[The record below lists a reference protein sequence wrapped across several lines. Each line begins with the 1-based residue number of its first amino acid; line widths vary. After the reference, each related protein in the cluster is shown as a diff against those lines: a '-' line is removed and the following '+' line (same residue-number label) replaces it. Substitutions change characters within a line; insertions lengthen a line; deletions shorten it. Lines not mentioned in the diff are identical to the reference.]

1 MSLTLKPRSL
11 TLRSTALVFALSLSL
26 LACGTDDG
34 DPQTDTS
41 SPTDTV
47 GVDTMGPDGTVADT
61 FSPPADIP
69 MTAGT
74 VKNLRAISQAAGCN
88 PDGIVN
94 IDPAVAL
101 SQVVVTTP
109 RFEPATGLHG
119 YYVADQEGGEF
130 SGIAISIDATEET
143 NFVPGDVLDL
153 TGELVE
159 FFCFSQVSVA
169 TYTAGTPITAPAAV
183 EVAPSALGAEANEG
197 RLVTVK
203 DVTVIEAAGGGTF
216 AVTGGFVVDHDF
228 DFFLT
233 MDVGANY
240 DVTGVVKWSFNS
252 WRLMPRTTN
261 DIRKL
266 GGGTGTEITAIQS
279 GADSVDCTANEIQN
293 FAAGLQVTG
302 VVTTARLD
310 LAATLHG
317 YFISDGTQDDYS
329 GIQFA
334 VNKNLATNFSVGDVV
349 TLTGRHVEFFC
360 MTQLTADTV
369 DLVTD
374 SALTAPEPRVIA
386 KGLSDADLEKLE
398 GMLVTM
404 EDVTVTGETEF
415 GEAETDG
422 GVLIDKRLMGSAF
435 VVPATDTEFASV
447 SGIMHYSFSR
457 YRIAPR
463 SAADLVEAT
472 TEQ

>member
-1 MSLTLKPRSL
+1 MRLTLSPTLKPA
-11 TLRSTALVFALSLSL
+11 ALAFALSLSL
-26 LACGTDDG
+26 AACGMDDD
-34 DPQTDTS
+34 DPQTDTT
-41 SPTDTV
+41 SPTDTAV
-47 GVDTMGPDGTVADT
+47 TDTMAPDGTVADT
-61 FSPPADIP
+61 YSPPADIP
-69 MTAGT
+69 MTPGT
-74 VKNLRAISQAAGCN
+74 VKNLRAISQDAGCN
-88 PDGIVN
+88 PEGIVN
-94 IDPAVAL
+94 IDPAVTL

-109 RFEPATGLHG
+109 RFEPADGLHG

-159 FFCFSQVSVA
+159 FYCFSQVSVA
-169 TYTAGTPITAPAAV
+169 TYTAGTPIAAPTPV
-183 EVAPSALGAEANEG
+183 EVAPAALGQEANEG

-203 DVTVIEAAGGGTF
+203 DVTVLEAAGGGTY
-216 AVTGGFVVDHDF
+216 AVTGGFIVDHDF

-240 DVTGVVKWSFNS
+240 DLTGVVKWSFNA

-266 GGGTGTEITAIQS
+266 GGGTGTAITAIQS
-279 GADSVDCTANEIQN
+279 GTDSAECTANSIQN
-293 FAAGLQVTG
+293 FATGLQVTG
-302 VVTTARLD
+302 VITTQRID
-310 LAATLHG
+310 LAASLHG

-329 GIQFA
+329 GIQIA
-334 VNKNLATNFSVGDVV
+334 VNKSLATNYAVGEVV
-349 TLTGRHVEFFC
+349 TLTGRHIEFYC
-360 MTQLTADTV
+360 MTQLTADTIDV
-369 DLVTD
+369 VSD
-374 SALTAPEPRVIA
+374 SALTVPDPRVIA
-386 KGLSDADLEKLE
+386 KGLSNADLEKVE

-435 VVPATDTEFASV
+435 AVPAADTELASV
-447 SGIMHYSFSR
+447 TGVLHYSFSH

-463 SAADLVEAT
+463 SAADLVEAA
-472 TEQ
+472 EQ